1 MIAIGIRFL
10 AGRFHATP
18 WGRHVNE
25 GVPDWPPSPW
35 RLLRALVSSWH
46 RDGSACGRDE
56 LEALLQQLCGLP
68 EFRLP
73 RAAIGLTRHY
83 EVWYKKGPR
92 DTTMV
97 MDTFLAL
104 ERASEVVV
112 MWPEA
117 SLSERQRA
125 LLARLLSGVQYFGRA
140 EAWCEAYLTD
150 PRPAN
155 CRAIAPNS
163 ALPPDARP
171 VRVLLPAPHCTV
183 DDLELGTNELR
194 LKRKRLDPP
203 GSRWVFYALPADAFS
218 VAGDLAPVVNPRPV
232 RIVRYVIHG
241 VPRPSV
247 TEAVLVGERARAAA
261 MSIYGRQNQRAI
273 SPTLTGRS
281 PAGESLTGHQH
292 AFYLP
297 ADEDG
302 DGRLDHLTVWAP
314 QGFTAS
320 EQTALASLRTIDL
333 GPGRPELRALL
344 VGMLDSGERL
354 PTCAP
359 ATVWTTTTP
368 FVLTRYPKTHR
379 DGRPKLGADGLQV
392 DGPEAQLRR
401 EWEQRRR
408 DNPSLPELLTVEP
421 VPYLRVGGR
430 IIRWLDF
437 RRWRTRG
444 AGSGTGWG
452 VGFRLTF
459 AGPVRG
465 PLALGY
471 GCHYGLGQFAPTL
484 PARSQAARSC
494 GDW

>member
-46 RDGSACGRDE
+46 RYGADCSRAE
-56 LEALLQQLCGLP
+56 LEDMLRQLCGVP
-68 EFRLP
+68 EFWLP

-83 EVWYKKGPR
+83 QSLYKREDGR
-92 DTTMV
+92 AMV

-104 ERASEVVV
+104 DRAAEVVV
-112 MWPEA
+112 MWPAA
-117 SLSERQRA
+117 SLSERQQEV
-125 LLARLLSGVQYFGRA
+125 LQRLLGGLQYFGRA
-140 EAWCEAYLTD
+140 EAWCEVYLTE

-155 CRAIAPNS
+155 CRALAPDS
-163 ALPPDARP
+163 FTPPDAQP
-171 VRVLLPAPHCTV
+171 VRVLLPAPNCTV
-183 DDLELGTNELR
+183 ADLELGTSELR

-203 GSRWVFYALPADAFS
+203 GARWVFYALPSAAFTVTAALPPAVS
-218 VAGDLAPVVNPRPV
+218 PEQVHIA
-232 RIVRYVIHG
+232 RYVLHG
-241 VPRPSV
+241 VPLPSV
-247 TEAVLVGERARAAA
+247 TEAVLVGERARAAT

-273 SPTLTGRS
+273 SPTLAGRS
-281 PAGESLTGHQH
+281 PSGETLSGHRH
-292 AFYLP
+292 AFYL
-297 ADEDG
+297 ASDEDC
-302 DGRLDHLTVWAP
+302 DGRLDHLTIWAP
-314 QGFTAS
+314 CGFSQA
-320 EQTALASLRTIDL
+320 EQIALASLEVISL
-333 GPGRPELRALL
+333 GAGKPELRALL
-344 VGMLDSGERL
+344 VGMLDSGEKL

-359 ATVWTTTTP
+359 ATTWQTTTP
-368 FVLTRYPKTHR
+368 FVLTRHPKTHR
-379 DGRPKLGADGLQV
+379 NGHPKLGADGRQI

-408 DNPSLPELLTVEP
+408 DDPTLPALLAVEP

-444 AGSGTGWG
+444 GGRGTGWG

-459 AGPVRG
+459 AAPVSG

-484 PARSQAARSC
+484 SARSQAARFC
-494 GDW
+494 GDG